1 MVTVSWTPI
10 ELAPQISLLF
20 PNGRGRL
27 RESIHIVLVCQL
39 FCSFLIA
46 SKLGPKPETTVQG

>member
-27 RESIHIVLVCQL
+27 RESIHIVVVCQL
-39 FCSFLIA
+39 FCSFVIA
-46 SKLGPKPETTVQG
+46 SKLSLKPEK